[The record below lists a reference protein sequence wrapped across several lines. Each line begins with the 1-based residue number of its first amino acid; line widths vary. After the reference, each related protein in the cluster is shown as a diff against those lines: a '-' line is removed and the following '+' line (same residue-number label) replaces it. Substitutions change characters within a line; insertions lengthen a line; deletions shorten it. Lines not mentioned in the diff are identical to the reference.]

1 MLGNHVGHTL
11 LLVEHHQRDEDETEP
26 TQPQAHIYFHPKIIS
41 GAWVDDDPIKESRVE
56 DQVVG
61 YHSDPNLF
69 AQLLTLPVVEGNK
82 LGEDSLGDGSGGEVG
97 VGNTD
102 LDEVDQEGG
111 RGNRQQD
118 QRYRC

>member
-1 MLGNHVGHTL
+1 M
-11 LLVEHHQRDEDETEP
+11 
-26 TQPQAHIYFHPKIIS
+26 
-41 GAWVDDDPIKESRVE
+41 KESRVE

-69 AQLLTLPVVEGNK
+69 AQSLTLPVVEGHK
-82 LGEDSLGDGSGGEVG
+82 LGEDSLGDGSGGEAG

-102 LDEVDQEGG
+102 LDQVDQEGG

-118 QRYRC
+118 QRHRCVIVGPCPQGKDDSQASDFEDGNKNKHRRD